1 MKPYLITRL
10 CHRPQKREGTKM
22 FTCPNPSCGKVFAT
36 PLKTLNL
43 RDSAG
48 PYPACPFCLTII
60 TCPKIEI
67 TKSEPQEENRSSKNK
82 KDKNKEK
89 PQTCNYHLGYLSERQ
104 DKQKIPDD
112 CMVCQHLLDC
122 MLQKMRA

>member
-1 MKPYLITRL
+1 
-10 CHRPQKREGTKM
+10 M
-22 FTCPNPSCGKVFAT
+22 FTCPNPSCGKVFAS

-48 PYPACPFCLTII
+48 PYPACPFCLTKI
-60 TCPKIEI
+60 TYPQPEI
-67 TKSEPQEENRSSKNK
+67 TKLEIQKENRSSKDK
-82 KDKNKEK
+82 KDKSKEN
-89 PQTCNYHLGYLSERQ
+89 PQTCKYHLGYLSERQ

-112 CMVCQHLLDC
+112 CMVCQSLLDC